1 MCFEPNTIALVVA
14 AAAAGAGTAV
24 AAAQSRPKPPP
35 LPAPV
40 PELPPIPAPAEAPV
54 ADDLAIKAQQR
65 RKSAQVRQR
74 SGRLST
80 INTAPALGSTV
91 LG

>member
-1 MCFEPNTIALVVA
+1 MAIGTTTLLAITA
-14 AAAAGAGTAV
+14 AAAVAGTAV
-24 AAAQSRPKPPP
+24 AATRSRPKAPP
-35 LPAPV
+35 LAAPA
-40 PELPPIPAPAEAPV
+40 PELPPIPEPAVAPV